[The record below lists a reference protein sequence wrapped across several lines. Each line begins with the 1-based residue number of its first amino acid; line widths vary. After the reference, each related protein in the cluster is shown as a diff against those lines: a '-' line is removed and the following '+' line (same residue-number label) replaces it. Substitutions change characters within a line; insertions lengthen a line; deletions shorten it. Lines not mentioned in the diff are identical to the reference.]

1 MDTQDLS
8 IAEMGRLLR
17 SGAVTSETLARD
29 ALARVA
35 ARDGALHAFVLVT
48 EDRAL
53 EDARRADAELKA
65 GRDRGPFHGIPYALK
80 DIYDTAGIR
89 TTCHSKLRLNV
100 VPKEDSVAAAR
111 LREAGGVLLG
121 KLATHEFAIGGPSFD
136 LPFPPARNPWNP
148 RACHRRFVIRFRH
161 RDRRAH
167 GAHGDGLRH
176 RRLDPRPGGV
186 VRHGRHQGRPMAASR
201 VAACFRCRGRWITSV
216 R

>member
-8 IAEMGRLLR
+8 IAEMGRMLR
-17 SGAVTSETLARD
+17 AGSVTAEALARD

-35 ARDGALHAFVLVT
+35 ARDGTLHAFVLVT
-48 EDRAL
+48 EERAL
-53 EDARRADAELKA
+53 ADARRADDELKS

-89 TTCHSKLRLNV
+89 TTCHSKLRLNN

-148 RACHRRFVIRFRH
+148 RSRHRRFVLRFRH
-161 RDRRAH
+161 RDRRRAWCAWRWARTPAVRSADRRR
-167 GAHGDGLRH
+167 GAA
-176 RRLDPRPGGV
+176 PSASSRPTGAY
-186 VRHGRHQGRPMAASR
+186 RA
-201 VAACFRCRGRWITSV
+201 AACFRCPGRSTTSA